1 MKVEKTIDIFGQ
13 FVKKNGK
20 EGLKATLTSVYVTP
34 GSNFNVCSLTRLL
47 MQGWS
52 IAEGNADRIILESI
66 TGDSIT
72 FDIIVKT
79 AKGVIAA
86 STESGVRMNINQ
98 AHSLLVL
105 GHGDET
111 STRIT
116 AKERIGRSL

>member
-1 MKVEKTIDIFGQ
+1 
-13 FVKKNGK
+13 
-20 EGLKATLTSVYVTP
+20 
-34 GSNFNVCSLTRLL
+34 

-72 FDIIVKT
+72 FDNVIKT
-79 AKGVIAA
+79 AKGVIFATRFIRNVQVSAA

-105 GHGDET
+105 GHADET

>member
-1 MKVEKTIDIFGQ
+1 
-13 FVKKNGK
+13 
-20 EGLKATLTSVYVTP
+20 
-34 GSNFNVCSLTRLL
+34 

-72 FDIIVKT
+72 FDNVIKT
-79 AKGVIAA
+79 AKGVIFATRFIRNVQVSAA
-86 STESGVRMNINQ
+86 STESGIRMNINQ

-105 GHGDET
+105 VLGHADET